1 MSAWVL
7 PYHIADV
14 LPAQARLIEDYRRT
28 LLDTARSY
36 GYELVM
42 PPLVEH
48 IDSLL
53 SGTGEALDLQTF
65 KMVDLLSGRTLGVR
79 ADTTQQ
85 VARIDAH
92 LLNREGVA
100 RLCYCGPVLHTRPE
114 QPHATREPL
123 QFGAEIYG
131 CSGSGAELEILS
143 LALDSLKCAH
153 TPTER
158 GLVADLA
165 DARIVPALL
174 QQAPDAN
181 VDIDRLQTAL
191 ISKNADALELA
202 AQALP
207 GAVRQQLHA
216 LLGLYGDVSVIRKAR
231 NALPALPQI
240 SQALDELQWLCEHIQ
255 RTHPDITLLIDL
267 ADAAGYAYYSGVRF
281 ALYLRG
287 CSEALVRGGRY
298 DEVGA
303 VFGRNRPAVGFSLDV
318 KALANL
324 STPSARPAAIAAEW
338 REALDWRQT
347 VRALRAGGETVIVS
361 FPGQG
366 VEEDTACCDRKLV
379 EQDGQWVVQPV
390 SAA

>member
-7 PYHIADV
+7 PDYISDV
-14 LPAQARLIEDYRRT
+14 LPAEARLIEAHRRA
-28 LLDTARSY
+28 LLDTAGSY

-48 IDSLL
+48 IESLL
-53 SGTGEALDLQTF
+53 TGTGKALHMQTF
-65 KMVDLLSGRTLGVR
+65 KMVDLLSGRTIGVR
-79 ADTTQQ
+79 SDTTQQ

-114 QPHATREPL
+114 QPHASREPL

-143 LALDSLKCAH
+143 LALDSLKSVH

-158 GLVADLA
+158 GLVADLT

-174 QQAPDAN
+174 QQAPEVV
-181 VDIDRLQTAL
+181 VDIERLQNAL

-207 GAVRQQLHA
+207 SVVRQQLHA
-216 LLGLYGDVSVIRKAR
+216 LLGLYGDVSVIGKAR
-231 NALPALPQI
+231 KALPALPQI
-240 SQALDELQWLCEHIQ
+240 GEALDQLEWLCEHIQ

-267 ADAAGYAYYSGVRF
+267 ADAAGYAYYSGPRF

-318 KALANL
+318 KALARM
-324 STPSARPAAIAAEW
+324 STPPARPAAIRAEW

-347 VRALRAGGETVIVS
+347 VRSLRAAGQTVIVT

-366 VEEDTACCDRKLV
+366 VEEDTACCDRQLV